1 MKKMLSLVLAA
12 VLTLSALTACGG
24 GTGETSGSSSGG
36 SQSSDTSTIRV
47 AMDKNI
53 STLNG
58 IDGTAQGFTPAYHI
72 FDVLCALMPDMSLR
86 PNLATEWEQLDDYTW
101 RFYLREG
108 VKFHDGS
115 DFTAEDAAYS
125 INYIA
130 NMEPEYAIKAQ
141 WATSWPPEG
150 VVVDE
155 YTFDVITPQPNLK
168 VPELLNRCPMI
179 PANCMEEN
187 PDFFKTPVGT
197 GPYQFVNWEAG
208 VSVTLEANP
217 NYWDGE
223 PAVKNLIFDI
233 VADEEARMNGLRSGE
248 YDYVVGVTYDLA
260 SDMQENPDDYDM
272 ALDVLEST
280 GHAFI
285 YFNYQSDNEFIQDVN
300 FRKALQYAID
310 AQGIVDAILENWVEL
325 SRGIAPLNVEG
336 SVDSGGFPARDIEKA
351 QQMAAECG
359 YNGEQID
366 LYYSAPEFTR
376 ALEVCEIIVSQLQEA
391 GFNVVFN
398 QMDSAAWDQAKNS
411 GSWDLSL
418 NKLGGTYTGDSE
430 LYYTQSLKK
439 QYWNLE
445 TADEMIASLY
455 QPGIT
460 LEQREE
466 TLQEVMQYCWDQV
479 PWLWATDQ
487 VLLCARDKNLTG
499 VEVVPLGLYRFTYA
513 SYQ

>member
-24 GTGETSGSSSGG
+24 GIGETSGSSSGG
-36 SQSSDTSTIRV
+36 GQSSDTSTIRV

-187 PDFFKTPVGT
+187 PDFFKTPIGT
-197 GPYQFVNWEAG
+197 GPYKFVNWEAG

-217 NYWDGE
+217 DYWDGE

-233 VADEEARMNGLRSGE
+233 FF
-248 YDYVVGVTYDLA
+248 T
-260 SDMQENPDDYDM
+260 
-272 ALDVLEST
+272 
-280 GHAFI
+280 
-285 YFNYQSDNEFIQDVN
+285 
-300 FRKALQYAID
+300 
-310 AQGIVDAILENWVEL
+310 ILEL
-325 SRGIAPLNVEG
+325 S
-336 SVDSGGFPARDIEKA
+336 
-351 QQMAAECG
+351 C
-359 YNGEQID
+359 
-366 LYYSAPEFTR
+366 
-376 ALEVCEIIVSQLQEA
+376 
-391 GFNVVFN
+391 
-398 QMDSAAWDQAKNS
+398 
-411 GSWDLSL
+411 
-418 NKLGGTYTGDSE
+418 
-430 LYYTQSLKK
+430 
-439 QYWNLE
+439 
-445 TADEMIASLY
+445 
-455 QPGIT
+455 IT
-460 LEQREE
+460 
-466 TLQEVMQYCWDQV
+466 
-479 PWLWATDQ
+479 
-487 VLLCARDKNLTG
+487 
-499 VEVVPLGLYRFTYA
+499 
-513 SYQ
+513 